1 MKKQYRRRL
10 LGFLMVVVC
19 FVGVVG
25 YSVWVFNRKSVAI
38 GIETAR
44 QELRVEAMS
53 NGQII
58 QSQYIDMTNSLSVL
72 ARAVTNAQIITEEN
86 AEQYIRFLAEE
97 NRFDFIGLSD
107 AEGDALDSSGQQV
120 YIGNRSYFS
129 EAMEGKVVISDVLSS
144 KIVEGQDVQ
153 VMAVPMVKDGVPTG
167 VVYGIL
173 NVKNVNDSLENV
185 TKNNIYTQIVD
196 SKGTPVTRLKTDT
209 WMLGSD
215 TIWEYYRQ
223 CTFVDGSAETV
234 RADMSENR
242 SGYYTLKCED
252 ETRITYY
259 APLETGGYYIFSNLE
274 VSPLREL
281 VGRINE
287 NASNMAVGITIGFL
301 ILGAGIYFFHRR
313 ISEELRESYAAKI
326 SSEEILRI
334 AANHSNSFVFEY
346 NAETHILKRK
356 TERENSLFSEE
367 IIHDLPDSVVR
378 KGVLEPDSVRT
389 FVDAFEQIGQQESV
403 SVIIQTISG
412 GQPEWYQILM
422 KNIYDEKH
430 HIINTVGAVTDVT
443 EIKKQQE
450 RVREEARRK
459 EEFRRKAERD
469 RLTGLYNAEAAAEKI
484 DAILAAGPNREGHY
498 LFVFM
503 DLDNFKQVNDTFG
516 HHYGDRVLAE
526 MAGILSEKFRDDA
539 IAARLGGDEFIL
551 FFPNDTGFAAV
562 EHIFAE
568 LVEQCDRTYEKDGV
582 KVSVSASFG
591 IAMAPEHGG
600 TFEELCQ
607 NADTALY
614 EVKRNHKKG
623 YRLYGR

>member
-1 MKKQYRRRL
+1 M
-10 LGFLMVVVC
+10 
-19 FVGVVG
+19 
-25 YSVWVFNRKSVAI
+25 
-38 GIETAR
+38 
-44 QELRVEAMS
+44 
-53 NGQII
+53 
-58 QSQYIDMTNSLSVL
+58 
-72 ARAVTNAQIITEEN
+72 
-86 AEQYIRFLAEE
+86 
-97 NRFDFIGLSD
+97 
-107 AEGDALDSSGQQV
+107 
-120 YIGNRSYFS
+120 
-129 EAMEGKVVISDVLSS
+129 
-144 KIVEGQDVQ
+144 
-153 VMAVPMVKDGVPTG
+153 
-167 VVYGIL
+167 
-173 NVKNVNDSLENV
+173 
-185 TKNNIYTQIVD
+185 
-196 SKGTPVTRLKTDT
+196 
-209 WMLGSD
+209 
-215 TIWEYYRQ
+215 
-223 CTFVDGSAETV
+223 
-234 RADMSENR
+234 
-242 SGYYTLKCED
+242 
-252 ETRITYY
+252 
-259 APLETGGYYIFSNLE
+259 
-274 VSPLREL
+274 
-281 VGRINE
+281 
-287 NASNMAVGITIGFL
+287 
-301 ILGAGIYFFHRR
+301 
-313 ISEELRESYAAKI
+313 
-326 SSEEILRI
+326 
-334 AANHSNSFVFEY
+334 
-346 NAETHILKRK
+346 
-356 TERENSLFSEE
+356 
-367 IIHDLPDSVVR
+367 
-378 KGVLEPDSVRT
+378 LEPDSVRT

-430 HIINTVGAVTDVT
+430 RIINTVGAVTDVT

-450 RVREEARRK
+450 RVWEEARRK

-614 EVKRNHKKG
+614 EVKWNHKKG

>member
-58 QSQYIDMTNSLSVL
+58 QSQYIDMTNSLAVL

-287 NASNMAVGITIGFL
+287 NARNMAVGITIGFL

-313 ISEELRESYAAKI
+313 ISEELQESYETKI

-334 AANHSNSFVFEY
+334 AADHSNAFVFEY

-356 TERENSLFSEE
+356 TGRENSLFSEE
-367 IIHDLPDSVVR
+367 IIRDLPDSVVR

-430 HIINTVGAVTDVT
+430 RIINTVGAVTDVT

>member
-58 QSQYIDMTNSLSVL
+58 QSQYIDMTNSLAVL

-107 AEGDALDSSGQQV
+107 AEGDTLDSSGQQV

-234 RADMSENR
+234 VADMSENR

-259 APLETGGYYIFSNLE
+259 APLEIGGYYIFSNLE

-334 AANHSNSFVFEY
+334 AANHSNSFIFEY

-367 IIHDLPDSVVR
+367 IIRDLPDSVVR

-430 HIINTVGAVTDVT
+430 RIINTVGAVTDVT

-526 MAGILSEKFRDDA
+526 MAGILSGK
-539 IAARLGGDEFIL
+539 IPG
-551 FFPNDTGFAAV
+551 
-562 EHIFAE
+562 
-568 LVEQCDRTYEKDGV
+568 
-582 KVSVSASFG
+582 
-591 IAMAPEHGG
+591 
-600 TFEELCQ
+600 
-607 NADTALY
+607 
-614 EVKRNHKKG
+614 
-623 YRLYGR
+623 

>member
-10 LGFLMVVVC
+10 LGFLMVIVC

-58 QSQYIDMTNSLSVL
+58 QSQYIDMTNSLAVL

-129 EAMEGKVVISDVLSS
+129 EVMEGKVVISDVLSS

-367 IIHDLPDSVVR
+367 IIRDLPDSVVR

>member
-10 LGFLMVVVC
+10 LGFLMVIVC

-25 YSVWVFNRKSVAI
+25 RSVWVFNRKSVAI

-58 QSQYIDMTNSLSVL
+58 QSQYIDMTNSLAVL

-86 AEQYIRFLAEE
+86 VERYIRFLAEE
-97 NRFDFIGLSD
+97 NRFDFIGVSD
-107 AEGDALDSSGQQV
+107 AEGNALDSSGRQV

-259 APLETGGYYIFSNLE
+259 CLLYT
-274 VSPLREL
+274 SP
-281 VGRINE
+281 
-287 NASNMAVGITIGFL
+287 S
-301 ILGAGIYFFHRR
+301 
-313 ISEELRESYAAKI
+313 
-326 SSEEILRI
+326 
-334 AANHSNSFVFEY
+334 
-346 NAETHILKRK
+346 
-356 TERENSLFSEE
+356 
-367 IIHDLPDSVVR
+367 P
-378 KGVLEPDSVRT
+378 
-389 FVDAFEQIGQQESV
+389 
-403 SVIIQTISG
+403 
-412 GQPEWYQILM
+412 
-422 KNIYDEKH
+422 
-430 HIINTVGAVTDVT
+430 
-443 EIKKQQE
+443 
-450 RVREEARRK
+450 
-459 EEFRRKAERD
+459 RD
-469 RLTGLYNAEAAAEKI
+469 
-484 DAILAAGPNREGHY
+484 
-498 LFVFM
+498 
-503 DLDNFKQVNDTFG
+503 
-516 HHYGDRVLAE
+516 
-526 MAGILSEKFRDDA
+526 
-539 IAARLGGDEFIL
+539 
-551 FFPNDTGFAAV
+551 
-562 EHIFAE
+562 
-568 LVEQCDRTYEKDGV
+568 
-582 KVSVSASFG
+582 
-591 IAMAPEHGG
+591 
-600 TFEELCQ
+600 
-607 NADTALY
+607 
-614 EVKRNHKKG
+614 
-623 YRLYGR
+623 

>member
-10 LGFLMVVVC
+10 LGFLMVIVC

-25 YSVWVFNRKSVAI
+25 RSVWVFNRKSVAI

-58 QSQYIDMTNSLSVL
+58 QSQYIDMTNSLAVL

-86 AEQYIRFLAEE
+86 VERYIRFLAEE
-97 NRFDFIGLSD
+97 NRFDFIGVSD
-107 AEGDALDSSGQQV
+107 AEGNALDSSGRQV

-287 NASNMAVGITIGFL
+287 NARNMAVGITIGFL

-313 ISEELRESYAAKI
+313 ISEELQESYETKI

-334 AANHSNSFVFEY
+334 AADHSNAFVFEY

-356 TERENSLFSEE
+356 TGRENSLFSEE
-367 IIHDLPDSVVR
+367 IIRDLPDSVVQ

-430 HIINTVGAVTDVT
+430 RIINTVGAVIDVT

>member
-58 QSQYIDMTNSLSVL
+58 QSQYIDMTNSLAVL

-107 AEGDALDSSGQQV
+107 AEGDTLDSSGQQV

-215 TIWEYYRQ
+215 TIWEYYRR

-259 APLETGGYYIFSNLE
+259 APLEIGGYYIFSNLE

-287 NASNMAVGITIGFL
+287 NARNMAVGITIGFL

-313 ISEELRESYAAKI
+313 ISEELQESYETKI

-334 AANHSNSFVFEY
+334 AANHSNSFIFEY

-367 IIHDLPDSVVR
+367 IIRDLPDSVVR

-430 HIINTVGAVTDVT
+430 RIINTVGAVTDVT

>member
-1 MKKQYRRRL
+1 
-10 LGFLMVVVC
+10 
-19 FVGVVG
+19 
-25 YSVWVFNRKSVAI
+25 
-38 GIETAR
+38 
-44 QELRVEAMS
+44 
-53 NGQII
+53 
-58 QSQYIDMTNSLSVL
+58 
-72 ARAVTNAQIITEEN
+72 
-86 AEQYIRFLAEE
+86 
-97 NRFDFIGLSD
+97 
-107 AEGDALDSSGQQV
+107 
-120 YIGNRSYFS
+120 
-129 EAMEGKVVISDVLSS
+129 
-144 KIVEGQDVQ
+144 
-153 VMAVPMVKDGVPTG
+153 
-167 VVYGIL
+167 
-173 NVKNVNDSLENV
+173 
-185 TKNNIYTQIVD
+185 
-196 SKGTPVTRLKTDT
+196 
-209 WMLGSD
+209 
-215 TIWEYYRQ
+215 
-223 CTFVDGSAETV
+223 
-234 RADMSENR
+234 MSENR

-287 NASNMAVGITIGFL
+287 NARNMAVGITIGFL

-313 ISEELRESYAAKI
+313 ISEELQESYETKI

-334 AANHSNSFVFEY
+334 AADHSNAFVFEY

-356 TERENSLFSEE
+356 TGRENSLFSEE
-367 IIHDLPDSVVR
+367 IIRDLPDSVVR

-430 HIINTVGAVTDVT
+430 RIINTVGAVTDVT

-450 RVREEARRK
+450 QVREEARRK

-568 LVEQCDRTYEKDGV
+568 LVEQCDRTYEKDEV